1 MSIQQFLAVL
11 RGRWWLLVLLFSLFV
26 GAAITWSLIRPKMYT
41 ATARLMVDVK
51 LTDPVGGQRLPSEL
65 IPAFVATQLDL
76 LASERVAVK
85 VVDRLKL
92 LDRPVIDPEPED
104 AAEASRPRREPRLE
118 MAESILKRLKAK
130 PSRDSNIIELSV
142 DDRDPAWASAIA
154 NEFARSYMETSV
166 EIQAAPQKD
175 KTQFFGKQAEV
186 ARAELEAAQT
196 KLTKFQQ
203 EKGITSANE
212 ASDVENSRLQDIAR
226 ELTTV
231 QALRADSGSR
241 SSAASRGN
249 VGNLPE
255 VLNNPLIQTLKTNLT
270 TLEQLIS
277 QRGSSLGE
285 NHPEMQRMRNEA
297 QTLRNRLNAE
307 IGNVT
312 SGVTRLDQINRQREA
327 QLREEYER
335 QRKRVLDI
343 KEARDRLA
351 VLSRDVE
358 SAQRAYEDLRQ
369 KQSAARIESN
379 VTQSSVLLIAE
390 ATPPILP
397 SSPDLK
403 RNALVAAVLSTL
415 LGLGSIFLF
424 EFLQGRVRVVED
436 LERVGHAP
444 VLGTIR
450 ALPMRAMNDIKSA
463 APMIEYRPQKPQ
475 RWSQGDPDLAPGG
488 STARTGRGSVSKAQ
502 GGADDDG
509 GVAVITEAE
518 RATRN
523 TGGGDDVPEGA
534 GPGGGGLGGG
544 IGGSGI
550 GGSGSAPRRGHDLA
564 VLSGSRDLT
573 TLPTGAILSRSSNV
587 TPEVVAAFDSSHPML
602 DDMRVLRSQIR
613 TRWLNRGSSFRAL
626 AVVSHDPGEGKSFT
640 AANLAVTFA
649 QIGSRTLLVDADL
662 RGGRLH
668 TMFGLPND
676 RGLSTM
682 LSLDSSPA
690 DSLHV
695 IPGMQA
701 LSVVP
706 TGPVTYNPSD
716 LLERDNFNYLV
727 DVFRESFEVVIFD
740 TPPVT
745 AGPDASLVVSV
756 ARGFIVVAREHVS
769 RTRSV
774 EKLVRT
780 MEPLGATQIGSVLI
794 RA

>member
-11 RGRWWLLVLLFSLFV
+11 RGRWWLLVLCFSVFV
-26 GAAITWSLIRPKMYT
+26 GAAIAWSLIRPKMYT

-85 VVDRLKL
+85 VVDGLKL
-92 LDRPVIDPEPED
+92 LDRPVLDPQPED
-104 AAEASRPRREPRLE
+104 AADAARPRREPRFE
-118 MAESILKRLKAK
+118 MADAILKRLTAK
-130 PSRDSNIIELSV
+130 PSSDSNIIELSV
-142 DDRDPAWASAIA
+142 EDRDPVWASRIA
-154 NEFARSYMETSV
+154 NEFARRYMETSV

-175 KTQFFGKQAEV
+175 KTEFFGEQAQV

-196 KLTKFQQ
+196 LLTKFQQ
-203 EKGITSANE
+203 EKGITSADE
-212 ASDVENSRLQDIAR
+212 AGDVENARLQDIAR

-249 VGNLPE
+249 VANLPE

-285 NHPEMQRMRNEA
+285 SHPEMQRMRNEA
-297 QTLRNRLNAE
+297 QTLRGRLNAE
-307 IGNVT
+307 IANVT
-312 SGVTRLDQINRQREA
+312 SGVTRLDQINRQRET
-327 QLREEYER
+327 QLRAEYEKQR
-335 QRKRVLDI
+335 QRVLGI

-351 VLSRDVE
+351 VLQRDVE

-397 SSPDLK
+397 SSPNLK
-403 RNALVAAVLSTL
+403 RNAIIAAVMSTL

-424 EFLQGRVRVVED
+424 EFMQGRVRVVED
-436 LERVGHAP
+436 LERVGRAP

-450 ALPMRAMNDIKSA
+450 ALPMRAMSDIKSA
-463 APMIEYRPQKPQ
+463 APMVEHRAQAPRRLTHTDPG
-475 RWSQGDPDLAPGG
+475 WSPGG
-488 STARTGRGSVSKAQ
+488 GPGQGRRAATAQA

-509 GVAVITEAE
+509 GVALATETDGIAP
-518 RATRN
+518 
-523 TGGGDDVPEGA
+523 GGGDA
-534 GPGGGGLGGG
+534 GGGGVGGG
-544 IGGSGI
+544 GDVPPRRSHDLILVGGS
-550 GGSGSAPRRGHDLA
+550 RELA
-564 VLSGSRDLT
+564 A
-573 TLPTGAILSRSSNV
+573 LPTGSILSRSSSV
-587 TPEVVAAFDSSHPML
+587 APEVVAAFDSSHPML
-602 DDMRVLRSQIR
+602 DDVRVLRSQIR
-613 TRWLNRGSSFRAL
+613 TRWLNRGTACHAL
-626 AVVSHDPGEGKSFT
+626 AVVSHDSGEGKTFT

-649 QIGSRTLLVDADL
+649 QIGNRTLLVDADL

-668 TMFGLPND
+668 EMFGLPND

-682 LSLDSSPA
+682 LSLESSPA

-695 IPGMQA
+695 IAGMQA

-716 LLERDNFNYLV
+716 LLERDNFGYLV
-727 DVFRESFEVVIFD
+727 EIFRESFDVVIFD

-745 AGPDASLVVSV
+745 VGPDAALVVSV
-756 ARGFIVVAREHVS
+756 ARGFVMVAREHSS
-769 RTRSV
+769 RTRSID
-774 EKLVRT
+774 KLVRT